1 MVIYPVDGVVHLSN
15 NPGQNVSFTNWLRLL
30 IHLYRTQDDKL
41 LSASLQTLLILPVSA
56 ELQVD
61 E

>member
-1 MVIYPVDGVVHLSN
+1 MVIYPVDSVVYLSN
-15 NPGQNVSFTNWLRLL
+15 NSGQDVSFINWLRLL